1 MRWRI
6 GSTFSERKIITGKFD
21 QSGFLNWG
29 HAVDGDGTP
38 LWRSRADPW
47 QRVEGCF
54 GRIGGKVSLTPTL
67 DYLADLG
74 ETAGE
79 DRGALRRLGEAVR
92 REDEGGPD
100 PISTRPNFDFDPRR

>member
-1 MRWRI
+1 MRPAKAKAKA
-6 GSTFSERKIITGKFD
+6 TAKEASER
-21 QSGFLNWG
+21 
-29 HAVDGDGTP
+29 
-38 LWRSRADPW
+38 
-47 QRVEGCF
+47 E
-54 GRIGGKVSLTPTL
+54 KVSLTPTL
-67 DYLADLG
+67 DYVADLG

>member
-1 MRWRI
+1 MRWMAMARRCGGPALI
-6 GSTFSERKIITGKFD
+6 LGSASKAVSAA
-21 QSGFLNWG
+21 SG
-29 HAVDGDGTP
+29 
-38 LWRSRADPW
+38 
-47 QRVEGCF
+47 E
-54 GRIGGKVSLTPTL
+54 KVSLTPTL

>member
-1 MRWRI
+1 MARRCGGPALI
-6 GSTFSERKIITGKFD
+6 LGSASKLGDSYDEAAKAVSAA
-21 QSGFLNWG
+21 SG
-29 HAVDGDGTP
+29 
-38 LWRSRADPW
+38 
-47 QRVEGCF
+47 E
-54 GRIGGKVSLTPTL
+54 KVSLTPTL

>member
-1 MRWRI
+1 MARRCGGPPLRL
-6 GSTFSERKIITGKFD
+6 GSASK
-21 QSGFLNWG
+21 L
-29 HAVDGDGTP
+29 GDSYDEA
-38 LWRSRADPW
+38 R
-47 QRVEGCF
+47 QGCF